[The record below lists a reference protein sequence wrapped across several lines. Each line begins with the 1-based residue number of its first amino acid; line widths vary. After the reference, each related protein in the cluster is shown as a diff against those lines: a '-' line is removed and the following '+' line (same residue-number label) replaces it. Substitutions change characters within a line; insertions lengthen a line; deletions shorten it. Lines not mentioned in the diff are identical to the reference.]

1 MTVIT
6 WSIMLHTRIKSGNH
20 SGNKKI
26 FSEGLTRDD
35 TMVIQFV
42 MYKLRQAWL
51 MYQSL
56 LLRVPEE
63 GSMTYMDIL
72 TSASLG
78 LLKQI
83 FL

>member
-1 MTVIT
+1 
-6 WSIMLHTRIKSGNH
+6 
-20 SGNKKI
+20 
-26 FSEGLTRDD
+26 
-35 TMVIQFV
+35 
-42 MYKLRQAWL
+42 